1 MRLKDQRGRE
11 IFLQEKTLAQLAEPR
26 KKEPKGRS
34 SYSWEHIEKLSV
46 KTLKSL
52 YLCGGAPCE
61 GCEVMCGYGRRY
73 LELTGGNKP

>member
-1 MRLKDQRGRE
+1 MRQKDQRGRE
-11 IFLQEKTLAQLAEPR
+11 IFLQAKTLAQLVKPR
-26 KKEPKGRS
+26 SKEPKGRS
-34 SYSWEHIEKLSV
+34 RDPWENVERLSLQG
-46 KTLKSL
+46 LKRE